1 MHPAMHRKGKK
12 TFVMVKKEILS
23 RIFPLCAHWHEVFD
37 IISEKHKLARNDNS
51 CSHCLPEIISVG
63 AYPT

>member
-1 MHPAMHRKGKK
+1 MHKMNKK

-23 RIFPLCAHWHEVFD
+23 QVLPLCARWHEVFD
-37 IISEKHKLARNDNS
+37 IISEKHKLARNNNS
-51 CSHCLPEIISVG
+51 CSYCLSEIISVG